1 MNWIN
6 TLVLIILSATTWL
19 YLFPNE
25 ATALVAELK
34 RRLRLRVIRRTGIA
48 GAEEVRWQLHARAA
62 RQGINPILV
71 EQVLAEHHQ
80 AIVERL
86 GSAYA
91 DEILGEAD
99 PIERYD

>member
-1 MNWIN
+1 MFIN
-6 TLVLIILSATTWL
+6 TLVFIILSATAWL
-19 YLFPNE
+19 IMFPQE
-25 ATALVAELK
+25 ALTMMAEHK

-48 GAEEVRWQLHARAA
+48 GAEEVRRQLYARAA
-62 RQGINPILV
+62 RQGIDPILV
-71 EQVLAEHHQ
+71 EQVLAEHYQ
-80 AIVERL
+80 AMVERL